1 MLPTYHNKEF
11 VDSNYRLA
19 HITISML
26 VLHREDTRQKII
38 QIMNRIAE
46 ELQHILRDTFITFS
60 RVNYFTRVNPKNKRK
75 EVTLLYL

>member
-1 MLPTYHNKEF
+1 M
-11 VDSNYRLA
+11 DSNYKLA

-38 QIMNRIAE
+38 QIMNRISE

-60 RVNYFTRVNPKNKRK
+60 RVNYFTKVNPKNKKR